1 MNLANIPAGISFN
14 RQTNNLTVGS
24 AAVSRVDI
32 FSISG
37 EKVLHSA
44 NGAQVF
50 NLAKL
55 PSGIYLVRAKTAEG
69 SLQMKFFKE

>member
-1 MNLANIPAGISFN
+1 MTHLPAGISFN
-14 RQTNNLTVGS
+14 RGTSHLTVGC
-24 AAVSRVDI
+24 AAVSRVEI

-50 NLAKL
+50 NLNML

-69 SLQMKFFKE
+69 IQQMKFFKE